1 MYYMT
6 ELGLQDDRASLKE
19 LHEILYQ
26 PGNGEQEAAG
36 NLNLDL
42 TGGNTES
49 PEYTSGYDYGYGP
62 GSTWLE
68 RRRSLPVRTSIA
80 SLGSILSKVSLDDA
94 DVETSN
100 GGTFQMR
107 RRRAAKLK
115 QFFGVDY
122 RDLVHD
128 VLDSI
133 ETGVELERG
142 RGMIDVEEAEV
153 CFL

>member
-1 MYYMT
+1 MCCIT
-6 ELGLQDDRASLKE
+6 EFGLQDDRASLKE

-26 PGNGEQEAAG
+26 PGDGEQEAAG
-36 NLNLDL
+36 NINLDM
-42 TGGNTES
+42 TGGDTES
-49 PEYTSGYDYGYGP
+49 PEYTSGYGSS
-62 GSTWLE
+62 STWLE
-68 RRRSLPVRTSIA
+68 RRRSLPIRTSIA

-100 GGTFQMR
+100 GTFQVR

-122 RDLVHD
+122 RDLVRD

-153 CFL
+153 RFL